1 MQTQPFANVRDIFE
15 YPVPFSSS
23 SFFFLMG
30 LYLFQNVSLAY
41 RTGKKTSLPS
51 PAERFFKPVKRM
63 NYSTV
68 SMLTAGHLGALMCES
83 GGCMNALI
91 VMLCVHSV

>member
-1 MQTQPFANVRDIFE
+1 MRMKFLNIQFLFLLPLFL
-15 YPVPFSSS
+15 
-23 SFFFLMG
+23 SFFLKERVG

>member
-1 MQTQPFANVRDIFE
+1 V
-15 YPVPFSSS
+15 
-23 SFFFLMG
+23 G
-30 LYLFQNVSLAY
+30 LYLFQNLSLAY
-41 RTGKKTSLPS
+41 HTGKNTSLPT

-63 NYSTV
+63 NYSAV

-91 VMLCVHSV
+91 VMLCVHSVWIIENSEAWASSGRDYSAGMLGEGL